1 MFLCHSGK
9 LLNFKLQIGKWC
21 FCIHFFKF
29 SEWLASGNGRY
40 SRWNTCVLSKKGWN
54 TQSATLLK
62 ALSYPACLTEK
73 GWIAQSAT
81 LLKALSYPACLTVDS
96 ISFFNDEL
104 RFWVY
109 RRIEGYP
116 VWAPFMSIAFWFLET
131 TWLMHRLLPLPYPNR
146 IRHFAHWPVVTQCHK
161 TGDKPV

>member
-1 MFLCHSGK
+1 
-9 LLNFKLQIGKWC
+9 
-21 FCIHFFKF
+21 
-29 SEWLASGNGRY
+29 
-40 SRWNTCVLSKKGWN
+40 
-54 TQSATLLK
+54 
-62 ALSYPACLTEK
+62 
-73 GWIAQSAT
+73 
-81 LLKALSYPACLTVDS
+81 LKALSYPACLTVDS

-131 TWLMHRLLPLPYPNR
+131 TWLMHRFLPLPYPNR